1 MNPKKKPTLKELM
14 IMQGKI
20 KPDGAKTVKPPAK
33 PAAPKPPP
41 PSSSAP
47 KTKWQETRD
56 DRLKT
61 IIEQD
66 PELAAEILKK
76 IFLDKN
82 KD

>member
-1 MNPKKKPTLKELM
+1 MQPKKKPTLKELM

-20 KPDGAKTVKPPAK
+20 KPDGQKDGKPPSK
-33 PAAPKPPP
+33 PAVPKPPHP
-41 PSSSAP
+41 RNAP
-47 KTKWQETRD
+47 KTNWQETRN

-66 PELAAEILKK
+66 PELAAGILKK
-76 IFLDKN
+76 LFLEKN